1 MKVYSLAIQDSTQP
15 NRKAI
20 ITTEVL
26 SFLSVEKKKKTFTIF
41 TQFRL
46 RASLFPQKP
55 MITIAN
61 KHPR

>member
-26 SFLSVEKKKKTFTIF
+26 SFLSVEGLTLPTETDDNHCKQTSA
-41 TQFRL
+41 L
-46 RASLFPQKP
+46 RPLGLF
-55 MITIAN
+55 
-61 KHPR
+61 